1 GTSLPSRPAARGL
14 DRAYN
19 LEEYAGVRRRNR
31 SAGKAPWPGRKQ
43 VWRRFASDGRIG
55 GDILSV
61 EDDDQPGEPLIQ
73 LVMQAGKPLEPRP
86 TLDQIRSRAAR
97 EFERLPE
104 PLRRLEPD
112 ASYPVEVSDALR
124 RLAAEVH
131 GRMAH
136 AQEAKR

>member
-1 GTSLPSRPAARGL
+1 MA
-14 DRAYN
+14 
-19 LEEYAGVRRRNR
+19 
-31 SAGKAPWPGRKQ
+31 
-43 VWRRFASDGRIG
+43 

-61 EDDDQPGEPLIQ
+61 EDDDRSGEPLIE
-73 LVMQAGKPLEPRP
+73 LVMQAGKCLEQSP
-86 TLDQIRSRAAR
+86 TLAEIRARAAR
-97 EFERLPE
+97 DLERLPE

-124 RLAAEVH
+124 RLAAEVD